1 MWEPGMQLI
10 LLAPLLL
17 LHWSYSVP
25 LNKLSLPLLTLHIP
39 RVNQLWSVYCM
50 GALFSVLQVVN
61 VKTSVS
67 FSASVKPML
76 ADSP

>member
-1 MWEPGMQLI
+1 MQLM

-25 LNKLSLPLLTLHIP
+25 LNKLCLLLITLHIS
-39 RVNQLWSVYCM
+39 RMNQLWSLYCM
-50 GALFSVLQVVN
+50 GALFSHLQVVN
-61 VKTSVS
+61 VKTSIS